1 MTSIASQ
8 RAALLA
14 RLRMSVHTMSFSP
27 SQSHS
32 SGHHRSPSAAS
43 RASNNEPTQTKHT
56 SILPT
61 VPTPALVESVAGG
74 AHYSGS
80 NIEPLKHRH
89 SSHDSPQTH
98 TELKADHHR
107 VLDDIRALF
116 ECRPTPEIFERSWH
130 KDAVFEDPLSK
141 CKGFRE
147 YAAQW
152 YAMPRLFAKSET
164 VSWRVMSSTRSPNRI
179 VFSQTQR
186 YKNRFIDKT
195 IESVVTVDLD
205 DSDKIIRL
213 VDQWDGKALPSGFVG
228 MLRRLNAKIVPLL
241 VHVPK

>member
-1 MTSIASQ
+1 
-8 RAALLA
+8 
-14 RLRMSVHTMSFSP
+14 MSFSHSH
-27 SQSHS
+27 SQS

-89 SSHDSPQTH
+89 SSHDSPHPH
-98 TELKADHHR
+98 TELQADHQR

-116 ECRPTPEIFERSWH
+116 ECRPTPQIFERLWH
-130 KDAVFEDPLSK
+130 KDGVFEVRLFSLPVGGVLTASQDPLSK

-147 YAAQW
+147 YAAQ
-152 YAMPRLFAKSET
+152 AGASFRGL
-164 VSWRVMSSTRSPNRI
+164 TR
-179 VFSQTQR
+179 
-186 YKNRFIDKT
+186 
-195 IESVVTVDLD
+195 
-205 DSDKIIRL
+205 
-213 VDQWDGKALPSGFVG
+213 AC
-228 MLRRLNAKIVPLL
+228 
-241 VHVPK
+241 